1 MIQILYILLV
11 SCFTPVNFV
20 FVIINKI
27 GTFIKNEFTNIYIL
41 LIFWTFCWCL

>member
-27 GTFIKNEFTNIYIL
+27 GTFMENEFIDIYIL
-41 LIFWTFCWCL
+41 RIFWTFC